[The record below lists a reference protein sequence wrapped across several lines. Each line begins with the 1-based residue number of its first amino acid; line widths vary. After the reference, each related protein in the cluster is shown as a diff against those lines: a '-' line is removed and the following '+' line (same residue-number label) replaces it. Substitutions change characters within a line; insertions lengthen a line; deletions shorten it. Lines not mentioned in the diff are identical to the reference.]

1 LNIARNSTG
10 ALRRISLASSRSR
23 GNALN
28 HEAVLAVLSDNKE
41 EAKSTK
47 EIAQAMGL
55 EISSYIDWV
64 RAERRLIR
72 ALRALIKWGW
82 VAYDKRQNEV
92 GHKFW
97 YNTYWKTELAK

>member
-1 LNIARNSTG
+1 MNIVQN
-10 ALRRISLASSRSR
+10 LMVLWRITLVSSRSR

-28 HEAVLAVLSDNKE
+28 HEAILTVLPDTE
-41 EAKSTK
+41 DEAKSTR

-72 ALRALIKWGW
+72 ALRALVKWGW

-97 YNTYWKTELAK
+97 YNIYWKTDVAK